1 MNELFNKYVSKERF
15 RDALLV
21 GRNLVNRNPG
31 NREYFKEYFHLL
43 IKLAD
48 ELPMFSERESYLNQA
63 GVALAFFEENV
74 VLDEEM
80 MGKLSDDHSKLD
92 ESIKTLRA
100 DIKQSEEEDREANFK
115 KTDQLLKDLFR
126 SKDRIL
132 QATTQERL
140 NQILTEVATVDQQ
153 IDHSLFNKEQTGV
166 YNELNQTMT
175 DLISKKMREFEHKNN
190 IVYNQKAADNFARA
204 FSEFKANEDQYKSD
218 LSKLYELTSHFLF
231 GFDAARL
238 FNETLVYYNHVYS
251 YIFGKLNDDGKLALT
266 RYSIECEKNL
276 R

>member
-21 GRNLVNRNPG
+21 GRNLVNHNPG
-31 NREYFKEYFHLL
+31 NREYFKEYFYLL

-80 MGKLSDDHSKLD
+80 MGKLSDDHSKL
-92 ESIKTLRA
+92 E
-100 DIKQSEEEDREANFK
+100 
-115 KTDQLLKDLFR
+115 TDQLLKDLFR